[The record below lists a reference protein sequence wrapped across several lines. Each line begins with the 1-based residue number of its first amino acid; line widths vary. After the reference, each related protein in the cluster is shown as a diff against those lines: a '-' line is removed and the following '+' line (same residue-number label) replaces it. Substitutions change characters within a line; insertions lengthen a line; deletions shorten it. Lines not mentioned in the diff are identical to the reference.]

1 MSSLNYIIESIPVC
15 LAIYSAVLC
24 AHRYATDRRRT
35 YRQVLLLGVICSF
48 LLIIAQTS
56 WIISSLVDSSLS
68 GTWFANHV
76 WSFFN
81 SLTMLAFIILA
92 ANGGKPGG
100 NKFIPSRK

>member
-24 AHRYATDRRRT
+24 AHRYTQDRRQS
-35 YRQVLLLGVICSF
+35 YRQVLLLGTICSL

-56 WIISSLVDSSLS
+56 WIISAIVNSSLT
-68 GTWFANHV
+68 GTWFANYV

-81 SLTMLAFIILA
+81 SLTMLAFILLA
-92 ANGGKPGG
+92 ASGGKTRGS
-100 NKFIPSRK
+100 KSISAR